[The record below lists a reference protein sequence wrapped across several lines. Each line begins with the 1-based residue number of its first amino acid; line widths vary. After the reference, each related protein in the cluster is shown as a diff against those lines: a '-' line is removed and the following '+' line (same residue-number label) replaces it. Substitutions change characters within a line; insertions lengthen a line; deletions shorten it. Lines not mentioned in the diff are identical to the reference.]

1 MFAAGTV
8 IGAENEGLKYD
19 QSLWTGSGLKVEQ
32 ELARREATRWDQ
44 MTLGQRAIE
53 WSKYVVACAPGR
65 HPPTRLLAGRADPSS
80 HHLRHA
86 GTTGPL
92 SSVSDGQVRSSD
104 LSVCCSCSDEC

>member
-65 HPPTRLLAGRADPSS
+65 HPPTRLLAGRVDPSS
-80 HHLRHA
+80 
-86 GTTGPL
+86 PP
-92 SSVSDGQVRSSD
+92 SS
-104 LSVCCSCSDEC
+104 SCRDNRTAVLGVGWAST